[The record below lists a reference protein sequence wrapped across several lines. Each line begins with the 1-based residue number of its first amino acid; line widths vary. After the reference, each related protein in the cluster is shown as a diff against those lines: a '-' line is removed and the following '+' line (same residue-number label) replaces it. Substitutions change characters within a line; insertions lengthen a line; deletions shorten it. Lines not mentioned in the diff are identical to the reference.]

1 LDFKPGLYFH
11 TGPFFIFVL
20 QTSSMTK
27 DIEPILQVLSNYL
40 QQYVLSKDEHD
51 LLESWLRES
60 EANQDLFNDIS
71 NEVKW
76 ESDCPSGIPH
86 NLAGSMERIRM
97 RVIVSFLPLVLSMV

>member
-1 LDFKPGLYFH
+1 
-11 TGPFFIFVL
+11 
-20 QTSSMTK
+20 MTK

-40 QQYVLSKDEHD
+40 QQNVLSKDEHD

-76 ESDCPSGIPH
+76 ESDCPPGISH
-86 NLAGSMERIRM
+86 DLAGSMERIRM
-97 RVIVSFLPLVLSMV
+97 RMIEDLEK